1 MQLTTIDFVVI
12 AVYFAINLGIGFYYY
27 QKASGNVS
35 EFFISGRSVPWWL
48 AGTSMV
54 ATTFGADTPLVVTG
68 LVYQYGIA
76 GNWFWW
82 SFALSGMLTVF
93 FFARLWRRA
102 GVLTDMELAELR
114 YSGKPASFLRGFRA
128 LYLGI
133 PVNTIILG
141 WVNLAMVKVLEL
153 TLGISHQKALWITVG
168 IAAFVLLYT
177 SISGLWSVLWTDVVQ
192 FILKMSMVVALAVF
206 AVIAVGGVPSLQQK
220 MVEAKGAE
228 FLRFVPSS
236 QDSWWLM
243 FLVFLSLNWWASWY
257 PGAEPGGGGY
267 IAQRIFSAKDEKNSL
282 GATLWFNIAH
292 YAVRPWP
299 WIMAALVA
307 VVLFPVPA
315 NPATG
320 KVDPEFGYM
329 LVLVKFLPASLRG
342 LMIAGFAAAYMST
355 MATHINLGASY
366 LINDCYRRFL
376 AKDKDE
382 HHYVKAARWATIG
395 VTIAAILASMQMSS
409 IEGAWKFLISIGAGA
424 GLVFM
429 LRWFW
434 WRVNAWSEISAM
446 LASAVASLFLQSR
459 GATGFTAWL
468 HGFDPLLPAGPL
480 DGAHPHGFAWLM
492 LITTGFTTLAWLVTT
507 FLTKPEPEAKL
518 VAFYRQVQPASIGW
532 GPIARMVNLQSKQSL
547 RWSFLD
553 WIAGCAMIYCTL
565 FGVGHIIFH
574 RYAEGFGLLVVAAA
588 CVGFIF
594 WDLERRGWESL
605 Q

>member
-1 MQLTTIDFVVI
+1 MQLTTIDWVVI

-35 EFFISGRSVPWWL
+35 EFFISGREVPWWL

-153 TLGISHQKALWITVG
+153 TLGISHQRAIWITVG

-192 FILKMSMVVALAVF
+192 FALKMSMVIALAAF
-206 AVIAVGGVPSLQQK
+206 AVMAVGGVPQLQQH

-228 FLRFVPSS
+228 FLRFIPSS
-236 QDSWWLM
+236 SDSWWLM

-267 IAQRIFSAKDEKNSL
+267 IAQRIFSAKNEKHSL

-342 LMIAGFAAAYMST
+342 LMLAGFAAAYMST

-382 HHYVKAARWATIG
+382 LHYVKAARWATIG

-446 LASAVASLFLQSR
+446 SASAFVSLFLQSR
-459 GATGFTAWL
+459 AASGVTSWFRS
-468 HGFDPLLPAGPL
+468 FDPQLPLGPL
-480 DGAHPHGFAWLM
+480 DGANPHGFAWLM
-492 LITTGFTTLAWLVTT
+492 LITTGFTTFIWLLVT

-518 VAFYRQVQPASIGW
+518 VAFYQQVQPASIGW
-532 GPIARMVNLQSKQSL
+532 GPIARIVNLQSKQSL
-547 RWSFLD
+547 GWSFLD
-553 WIAGCAMIYCTL
+553 WIAGCGMIYCTL

-574 RYAEGFGLLVVAAA
+574 RYAEGLGLLVAAAA
-588 CVGFIF
+588 CVSFIF